1 MSTFTVPIKRIRAIE
16 PHPNADAIEFAVI
29 DGYRSIVKKGEFQ
42 PGNLVA
48 YIPEASMLPEW
59 LLKRLGFWD
68 VEKGCGKLNGK
79 DGNRVKAVRLRG
91 ELSQGICYP
100 VARGDGADAK
110 EEFGDAEPFD
120 FIRVDREAVGVPGFV
135 VREGDD
141 VVQLLGITKY
151 EPPIPVAM
159 AGEVFNAGQELTLSF
174 DVENWKS
181 YPGILQDGEEVIFTE
196 KLHGT
201 CTVVAILPYKNAHP
215 AAFGEKKNILV
226 FSKGLGAKGLVFK
239 NNERNHDNLYVRAT
253 RNLIERIDEMQ
264 RDNPD
269 GFAVPNFILGETF
282 GPGVQDLAYGKEV
295 GFRVFAAAYGY
306 RGDQRYQDWSFVE
319 GSLKAQFAFETV
331 PVLYC
336 GPFSAVIMREHTDGK
351 TTMAAEHIREGI
363 VMAPAV
369 ERYDSSIGRVCLK
382 SVSADYLTRKG
393 GTEYN

>member
-1 MSTFTVPIKRIRAIE
+1 MSNFSVPIKRIRAIE

-42 PGNLVA
+42 ADDLVA
-48 YIPEASMLPEW
+48 YIPEASLLPEW

-68 VEKGCGKLNGK
+68 AGKNCGKLNGN
-79 DGNRVKAVRLRG
+79 DGNRVKAIRLRG

-100 VARGDGADAK
+100 VDPATFNDFTDDTEDG
-110 EEFGDAEPFD
+110 FVLH
-120 FIRVDREAVGVPGFV
+120 VDRSAVGVPGFV

-141 VVQLLGITKY
+141 VAQMLGITKY

-201 CTVVAILPYKNAHP
+201 CTVVAILPYKDAHP
-215 AAFGEKKNILV
+215 EAFGEKKNILV

-239 NNERNHDNLYVRAT
+239 NNERNHDNLYIRAT
-253 RNLIERIDEMQ
+253 RKLIERIDEMQ
-264 RDNPD
+264 RDNAD
-269 GFAVPNFILGETF
+269 GVAVPNFILGETF

-306 RGDQRYQDWSFVE
+306 RGDQRYQNWSFVE
-319 GSLKAQFAFETV
+319 GSLKAQFGFETV
-331 PVLYC
+331 PVLYR

-351 TTMAAEHIREGI
+351 TTMTAEHIREGI
-363 VMAPAV
+363 VMVPAV
-369 ERYDSSIGRVCLK
+369 ERYHLTIGRVCLK